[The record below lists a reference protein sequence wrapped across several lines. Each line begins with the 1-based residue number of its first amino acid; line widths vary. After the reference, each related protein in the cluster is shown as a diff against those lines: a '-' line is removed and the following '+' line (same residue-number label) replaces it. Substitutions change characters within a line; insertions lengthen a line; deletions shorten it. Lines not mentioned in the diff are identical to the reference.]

1 MLVMASWWGADKLE
15 DFASDHLYQNVF
27 GTAASL
33 ILFGLGLSAVWPRKR
48 NFGHELD
55 EKRPVLKHRYAF
67 LQGFSIN
74 TTNPSNWIFWLGV
87 ATAAHA
93 DAPDNDETFVRLF
106 MLAAVVTLFCSDL
119 TKAYIAH
126 RLGRRLKPVVLQ
138 RVIQAS
144 GVILIC
150 VSLWILYGIAQNPA

>member
-1 MLVMASWWGADKLE
+1 MNW
-15 DFASDHLYQNVF
+15 N
-27 GTAASL
+27 
-33 ILFGLGLSAVWPRKR
+33 
-48 NFGHELD
+48 

-67 LQGFSIN
+67 LQGFSVN

-93 DAPDNDETFVRLF
+93 DAPDNDEIFVKLF
-106 MLAAVVTLFCSDL
+106 MLAAVVALFCSDL

-126 RLGRRLKPVVLQ
+126 RVGRKMKPAVLQ

-144 GVILIC
+144 GVILIG
-150 VSLWILYGIAQNPA
+150 VSLWIMYGIAQNPA